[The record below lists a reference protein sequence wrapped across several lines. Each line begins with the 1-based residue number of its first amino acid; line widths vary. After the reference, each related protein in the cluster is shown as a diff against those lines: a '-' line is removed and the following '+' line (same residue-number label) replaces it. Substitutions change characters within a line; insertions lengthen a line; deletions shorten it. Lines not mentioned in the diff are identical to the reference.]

1 MQCPS
6 VNEAMKQYAEVK
18 KAGISAVEAVAQ
30 YRSLEKRVLEL
41 DKELVPLF
49 REKFDLAVE
58 LKNIQ
63 EKLKNT
69 QDKFE
74 NLQSYCRRLKGE
86 RAVAQDSQR
95 SLLRRHQNYLD
106 RTGMHTYK
114 MRLNWFSDIEEFNKA
129 MKERGYTY
137 QDPLDDCNKETE
149 SYTFVSPHSLD
160 ELLDLLD
167 TIVDGHIMKETLQYK
182 QDYTGVRV
190 RRSQRPK
197 SEAL

>member
-6 VNEAMKQYAEVK
+6 VNETK

-41 DKELVPLF
+41 DKELTPLY
-49 REKFDLAVE
+49 REKLDLAVE
-58 LKNIQ
+58 LKN
-63 EKLKNT
+63 T
-69 QDKFE
+69 QVKFE
-74 NLQSYCRRLKGE
+74 NLQSYCLRLEGE

-95 SLLRRHQNYLD
+95 SLLRRYQDYLD

-129 MKERGYTY
+129 MKKCGYTY

-167 TIVDGHIMKETLQYK
+167 TIVDGHIMEQTLQYK
-182 QDYTGVRV
+182 EDYTGVRV

-197 SEAL
+197 SKAL